1 MQALTKQPT
10 AATAG
15 WGCTKHLGTMKKTLI
30 LLTLAV
36 CMAGQAFAQKLV
48 IGSRI
53 PDLKTVQWLTL
64 APKAEVPM
72 LIEFY
77 NPDNA
82 TSARFFP
89 KLAYIKAKHGNGDSG
104 IQIVVLT
111 QLKGAALDKLAKDY
125 GDAYYIGGDP
135 DGKIYQAFN
144 VQFLPYTILVSSK
157 GELYWQGNLG
167 NITEAVLQKI
177 R

>member
-1 MQALTKQPT
+1 MFHRISHGGTGGA
-10 AATAG
+10 
-15 WGCTKHLGTMKKTLI
+15 KHLRTMKKTLI

-36 CMAGQAFAQKLV
+36 LAAGQAFAQKMV

-64 APKAEVPM
+64 APKAEAPM

-77 NPDNA
+77 NPDN
-82 TSARFFP
+82 TSSARFFP
-89 KLAYIKAKHGNGDSG
+89 KLADIKARHGNGDSG

-111 QLKGAALDKLAKDY
+111 QLKGSALEKLAADY
-125 GDAYYIGGDP
+125 GEAYYIGGDP
-135 DGKIYQAFN
+135 DGKVYQAFN

-167 NITEAVLQKI
+167 NITDAVLQKV